1 MTATPKIA
9 AAVVMV
15 TRSADGAVTICDA
28 NGKSRECRTIGDYA
42 AVLNGILDDPK
53 LPELEDVSP
62 QKAQVEEVVVAGV
75 KEAVPAFLKPFV
87 RPGLQTAQT
96 WLSKLSE
103 VRRPPRKKRR
113 SRTRASQRKGR
124 AA

>member
-1 MTATPKIA
+1 MTATSKAA
-9 AAVVMV
+9 AAVVLV
-15 TRSADGAVTICDA
+15 TRSEDGIVTICDA
-28 NGKSRECRTIGDYA
+28 NGKSRTCRTIGDYA
-42 AVLNGILDDPK
+42 DALNAVLDDPS
-53 LPELEDVSP
+53 LPAIEDVHP

-96 WLSKLSE
+96 WLSKLSD

-113 SRTRASQRKGR
+113 SRRRSGAGKGR